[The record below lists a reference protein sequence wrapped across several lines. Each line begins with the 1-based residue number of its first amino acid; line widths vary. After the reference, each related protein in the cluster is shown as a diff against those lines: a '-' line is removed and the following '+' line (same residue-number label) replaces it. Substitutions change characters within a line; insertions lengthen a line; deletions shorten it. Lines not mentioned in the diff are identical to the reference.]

1 MTVKL
6 AILTVALGL
15 IGFGA
20 TDTASAQTNERGIA
34 RSDQTMSDQII
45 VAQAGRPRTRIR
57 VTPRCPYRT
66 QALPYPPPAE
76 CDFPGPGFVRQC
88 DAQLVQEY
96 RPSGTVIVPVT
107 RCWWE
112 RGRG

>member
-1 MTVKL
+1 MTVRL

-20 TDTASAQTNERGIA
+20 TGTTSAQETNQRGIA
-34 RSDQTMSDQII
+34 RTEGA
-45 VAQAGRPRTRIR
+45 VYAQARRPRTRIR

-66 QALPYPPPAE
+66 EALPYPAPSE
-76 CDFPGPGFVRQC
+76 CDFPGPGYVRQC
-88 DAQLVQEY
+88 NSQLVQEY
-96 RPSGTVIVPVT
+96 RPSGTVIVPVM

>member
-1 MTVKL
+1 MTLQTAAVF
-6 AILTVALGL
+6 LGL
-15 IGFGA
+15 A
-20 TDTASAQTNERGIA
+20 LVAWAAPASAQTGEGERTIG
-34 RSDQTMSDQII
+34 RSDLSAY
-45 VAQAGRPRTRIR
+45 AQAPQRRARTRVR

-66 QALPYPPPAE
+66 ESVPYPVPAE

-88 DAQLVQEY
+88 AAKLVQEY

-112 RGRG
+112 RG